1 MQMNK
6 SKQNTCKEDL
16 LIDFTSTI
24 FKIKQGIN
32 DFGLMPILSE
42 LPHDSILVGGFIR
55 DLILEKS
62 HGCPDIDIV
71 VPDNS
76 FQIGL
81 KLADKF
87 NGKLI
92 VIDKER
98 NIVRVIFEKFVFDI
112 ASRIGNSIFDDLKSR
127 DFTINSIA
135 FELDSSMILDPCNGV
150 SDLRNSYLR
159 TFNNQN
165 LLDDP
170 LRMLRCFRFLAVF
183 NFNIDKELLQFI
195 KLNKHHLQN
204 ISGERINYEIRLI
217 INSANALKAVFLI
230 KEFHLFGWLQLNKQ
244 YSCKR
249 LKAINF
255 KFLNRQEANLFLP
268 IFYLSEIFDEFAM
281 KKLKFSK
288 KEILN
293 NKYLHKWKSKIFK
306 KSIKQF
312 NENEIFQLH
321 KELEDILPAFILYLP
336 FSLQFNWLE
345 RWRDTKD
352 KLFHPISFLNGHTLK
367 NFIDIEDGPLLGGV
381 IEYLSRECAY
391 DRLSDFDEAIFKAK
405 QWIQQNAPKY
415 D

>member
-112 ASRIGNSIFDDLKSR
+112 AARIGNSIFDDLKSR

-312 NENEIFQLH
+312 NENEIFQYIKSLKIFCPH
-321 KELEDILPAFILYLP
+321 LFFICHFLYNL
-336 FSLQFNWLE
+336 
-345 RWRDTKD
+345 
-352 KLFHPISFLNGHTLK
+352 IG
-367 NFIDIEDGPLLGGV
+367 
-381 IEYLSRECAY
+381 
-391 DRLSDFDEAIFKAK
+391 
-405 QWIQQNAPKY
+405 
-415 D
+415 